1 MKTFR
6 LKQLIIAWLLAIV
19 SMPVFA
25 DGPTFKIADG
35 AVDAVVKEHMETN
48 VNAMI
53 ALFKQAAD
61 DQQEKIKLPKE
72 NFTQQAIDDIQDM
85 WKASAMS
92 CPPMDIRSRC
102 LRTSS
107 GYQVRGIPIDLVE
120 ADPEES
126 RQELTIDFTSDG
138 KINGVSISIDLHR
151 YEEIMAE
158 KSSDLDYERRQ
169 IIVDFVENFRT
180 AYNRKDLPLLTSV
193 ILIRL

>member
-1 MKTFR
+1 
-6 LKQLIIAWLLAIV
+6 
-19 SMPVFA
+19 
-25 DGPTFKIADG
+25 
-35 AVDAVVKEHMETN
+35 
-48 VNAMI
+48 
-53 ALFKQAAD
+53 
-61 DQQEKIKLPKE
+61 
-72 NFTQQAIDDIQDM
+72 M

-138 KINGVSISIDLHR
+138 KISGVSISIDLHR

-158 KSSDLDYERRQ
+158 KSSDLDYERR
-169 IIVDFVENFRT
+169 
-180 AYNRKDLPLLTSV
+180 
-193 ILIRL
+193 